1 MGGIDPRAT
10 AFGPT
15 NANDPRSAAYFG
27 PGAPLRS
34 VGQSAPAVD
43 PDSLPAALIPREL
56 AHASAALDVLDARLG
71 DLARKLD
78 PVLMPEPPALAR
90 LNAAATAPHS
100 PLAETVIRLRERIE
114 SLREAVDGMASRLQL

>member
-15 NANDPRSAAYFG
+15 NANDPRMPGYFG
-27 PGAPLRS
+27 PAAIPRVLSGPGTDL
-34 VGQSAPAVD
+34 D
-43 PDSLPAALIPREL
+43 NLPAALIPREL
-56 AHASAALDVLDARLG
+56 VHATAALDVLDARLG

-90 LNAAATAPHS
+90 LNAAAAPPHS
-100 PLAETVIRLRERIE
+100 PMAESVIRLRERIE
-114 SLREAVDGMASRLQL
+114 AIRDAIDGIAARVQL